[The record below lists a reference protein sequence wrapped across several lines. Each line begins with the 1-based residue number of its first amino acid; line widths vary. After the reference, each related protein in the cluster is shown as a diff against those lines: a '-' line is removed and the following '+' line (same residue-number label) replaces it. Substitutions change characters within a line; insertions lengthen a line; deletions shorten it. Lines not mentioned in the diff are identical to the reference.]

1 MLDKTVPCC
10 FFRRSRTNESF
21 QLLHVEYI
29 RRPRVKTVVI
39 SLPLYKVFRLATPL
53 TGFQYL
59 FDLVHVVF
67 LQNFMQ
73 FLFVKC
79 SLYLLSIQICKLVS
93 CGVGRKASIYSE
105 YFDRPR
111 LQVSLSEG
119 HSSLADSHLVT
130 DVIVPLC
137 GFSLSTKQALSH
149 IVLIF
154 YSHLGGG
161 HAYAPVIGVIV
172 KIHEVL

>member
-1 MLDKTVPCC
+1 MLDKSVPCC
-10 FFRRSRTNESF
+10 FFHRSRTSESF

-29 RRPRVKTVVI
+29 RRPRVKTVVV

-53 TGFQYL
+53 TGFQHL
-59 FDLVHVVF
+59 FYLVHVVF
-67 LQNFMQ
+67 LQNLLQ

-79 SLYLLSIQICKLVS
+79 PLYLLSIQIGKLVS
-93 CGVGRKASIYSE
+93 CGVGRETSIYSE
-105 YFDRPR
+105 NLIRPR
-111 LQVSLSEG
+111 RQVTLSEG
-119 HSSLADSHLVT
+119 HSSLADSHLVA

-137 GFSLSTKQALSH
+137 GFSLSTKQAISH

-154 YSHLGGG
+154 HSHLGGG

-172 KIHEVL
+172 RIHEVL